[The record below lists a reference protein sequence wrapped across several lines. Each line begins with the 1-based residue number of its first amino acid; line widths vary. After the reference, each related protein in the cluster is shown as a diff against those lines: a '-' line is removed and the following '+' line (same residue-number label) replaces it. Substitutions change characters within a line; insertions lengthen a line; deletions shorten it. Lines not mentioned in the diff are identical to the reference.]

1 LVKRAYFLVKKNQ
14 AVVKTENVKVVVF
27 REIGEVNFIRKVTVR
42 SMKISLRPFRG
53 VEVTLPQFV
62 SFEAA
67 GKFVESKLG
76 WIRKQQEKMK
86 KFERRVTLFTKD
98 TAFRT
103 RDHILSIGTHEKST
117 IQTIIKNQV
126 IHIQHPAFAEVTD
139 ARIQQAI
146 RKGIVAALKMEAN
159 RHLPPM
165 TDRLAK
171 QFGFS
176 YVQVSFRDNKSRWGS
191 CSPDNR
197 INLNIHLMRLPE
209 RLQEYIVLHELC
221 HTVHKHHQKSF
232 WQLLDKITGGRA
244 RELDRELNQYSPRI
258 F

>member
-1 LVKRAYFLVKKNQ
+1 VKKNQ
-14 AVVKTENVKVVVF
+14 GIVKPENVKVVVF
-27 REIGEVNFIRKVTVR
+27 KEIGEVSFIRKVTVR
-42 SMKISLRPFRG
+42 NMKISLKPFRG
-53 VEVTLPQFV
+53 VEVTLPQYI

-67 GKFVESKLG
+67 GKFVESKSD

-86 KFERRVTLFTKD
+86 RFERRVTLFTKE

-103 RDHILSIGTHEKST
+103 RDHVLSIGTHEKST

-126 IHIQHPAFAEVTD
+126 IYVQHPVFAEVTD
-139 ARIQQAI
+139 PRIQQAI
-146 RKGIVAALKMEAN
+146 RRGILAALKMEAN
-159 RHLPPM
+159 KHLPPM
-165 TDRLAK
+165 TDRLAR

-232 WQLLDKITGGRA
+232 WQLLDKITGGKA
-244 RELDRELNQYSPRI
+244 RELDRELNKYSPRI

>member
-1 LVKRAYFLVKKNQ
+1 LVKRAYFLVKKKQ
-14 AVVKTENVKVVVF
+14 GAVKTENGKVVVF
-27 REIGEVNFIRKVTVR
+27 REIGEVIFIRKVNVR
-42 SMKISLRPFRG
+42 NMKISLKPFRG

-67 GKFVESKLG
+67 GKFVESKRS

-117 IQTIIKNQV
+117 IQTIIKNQ
-126 IHIQHPAFAEVTD
+126 IIRIQHPAFAEVTD
-139 ARIQQAI
+139 VRIQQAI
-146 RKGIVAALKMEAN
+146 RRGIIAALKMEAN
-159 RHLPPM
+159 KHLPPM

-176 YVQVSFRDNKSRWGS
+176 YVHVSFRDNKSRWGS

-232 WQLLDKITGGRA
+232 WQHLDKITGGRA